1 MTVWTVIKMDT
12 MVENLDDTLIKALSN
27 PERKNILRIVA
38 SHPEGVNYTGIL
50 EQSQLSTGRLNYHLG
65 ALTGFLEKREERL
78 YSLTELGKT
87 AIAVLDFM
95 LEDVGASVL
104 NSVDKRKAK
113 RLASIKRSMDY
124 GFYFLVFISIGIT
137 AYMGTIA
144 EKGNPT
150 WGVLTGFWV
159 MFAIG
164 LIYLFNR
171 SRKKDAEKILWL
183 IDWIKWRF
191 LGNYRMRGQV

>member
-12 MVENLDDTLIKALSN
+12 MGENLDDTLIKALSN

-113 RLASIKRSMDY
+113 RLESIKRSMDY

-144 EKGNPT
+144 ERGNPT
-150 WGVLTGFWV
+150 WEVLTGFWV

>member
-1 MTVWTVIKMDT
+1 MIVWTVIKMDT
-12 MVENLDDTLIKALSN
+12 MGENLDDTLIKALSN

-50 EQSQLSTGRLNYHLG
+50 EESQLSTGRLNYHLG

-95 LEDVGASVL
+95 LEDVGSSVL

-113 RLASIKRSMDY
+113 RLESIKRSMDY

-144 EKGNPT
+144 EKGGPT
-150 WGVLTGFWV
+150 WDVLMGFWV

-164 LIYLFNR
+164 LIYFFNR
-171 SRKKDAEKILWL
+171 FRKKDAEKILWL

>member
-1 MTVWTVIKMDT
+1 MNTMD
-12 MVENLDDTLIKALSN
+12 ESLDDTLIKALSN

-38 SHPEGVNYTGIL
+38 SHPEGLNYTGIL
-50 EQSQLSTGRLNYHLG
+50 EESELSTGRLNYHLG
-65 ALTGFLEKREERL
+65 ALTGFLEKRDERL

-104 NSVDKRKAK
+104 NSMDKRKAK
-113 RLASIKRSMDY
+113 RLESIQRSMDY

-144 EKGNPT
+144 ENSGPT
-150 WGVLTGFWV
+150 WDVLMGFWV

-164 LIYLFNR
+164 LIYFFNR
-171 SRKKDAEKILWL
+171 FRKKDAEKILWL
-183 IDWIKWRF
+183 LDWVKSRF
-191 LGNYRMRGQV
+191 FGNYRMQGQV